1 MIQAMGDRRHDAILH
16 QHFDQINRAAFHERR
31 QVTHGDKVTDHNL
44 GGCFGDGRSLGG
56 GRDLHG
62 LLRPSGGLLPTPLGL
77 LLLPTPL
84 LGLLLLPT
92 SLWLLLLP
100 APLLWLLLPAPL
112 LRLRFV
118 LLLLG

>member
-1 MIQAMGDRRHDAILH
+1 
-16 QHFDQINRAAFHERR
+16 
-31 QVTHGDKVTDHNL
+31 
-44 GGCFGDGRSLGG
+44 
-56 GRDLHG
+56 

-77 LLLPTPL
+77 LLLPAPL
-84 LGLLLLPT
+84 LWLLPT

-100 APLLWLLLPAPL
+100 APLLWLLLLPAPL